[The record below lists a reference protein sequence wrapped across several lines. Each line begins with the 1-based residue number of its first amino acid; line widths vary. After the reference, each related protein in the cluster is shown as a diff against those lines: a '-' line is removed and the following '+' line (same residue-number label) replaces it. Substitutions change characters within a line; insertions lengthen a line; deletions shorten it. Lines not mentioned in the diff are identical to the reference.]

1 MIRILMLTCLPAL
14 IAIPQLLAQQPT
26 LRNTLKGHTDVVCGV
41 AFSPDG
47 KLLASASQDKTVRL
61 WDVDTG
67 KNTTTLEHPDSV
79 EAVAFNPD
87 GQTLASGGLAD
98 TVWLWDVKTHKVVST
113 LNTTA
118 TALVTSLAFS
128 PDGKTLASGH
138 GFNKIYLWQVATSKP
153 IAILQRDELAIVVSV
168 AFSPDGSLLAAA
180 IQDGSNT
187 NTWNARGGGI
197 QLWTVAT
204 GREKIFLKG
213 HTDSVNSVAF
223 SPSGKILASGSSDNT
238 IRFWDVASGKN
249 TATMK
254 AVPKISVTDDGS
266 SIVAFG
272 AAVSANSVAFSP
284 DGKTLA
290 VGNGDETVRLWDVT
304 THRTIA
310 VLRGHIGLVTV
321 AFSPDGKLLAVG
333 NYDGTIKLW
342 DVAAP
347 NSNGTALVPREEM

>member
-1 MIRILMLTCLPAL
+1 M

-67 KNTTTLEHPDSV
+67 KNTTTLEHSDSV
-79 EAVAFNPD
+79 EAVAFSPD

-98 TVWLWDVKTHKVVST
+98 TVWLWDVKTQKVVST

-168 AFSPDGSLLAAA
+168 AFSPDGSLLAASTRNDVA
-180 IQDGSNT
+180 S
-187 NTWNARGGGI
+187 ASSAGI
-197 QLWTVAT
+197 RLWTVAT
-204 GREKIFLKG
+204 GSEKAFLKG

-223 SPSGKILASGSSDNT
+223 SPNGKILASGSFDNT
-238 IRFWDVASGKN
+238 IRFWDVATGKN

-254 AVPKISVTDDGS
+254 AVPKISVADNGS

-290 VGNGDETVRLWDVT
+290 VGNGNETVTLWDVA
-304 THRTIA
+304 THKSIA
-310 VLRGHIGLVTV
+310 ILRGHLGLVTV
-321 AFSPDGKLLAVG
+321 AFSPDGKRLAVG

-342 DVAAP
+342 DVAVI
-347 NSNGTALVPREEM
+347 NSNGTALVPKKEKAIKGSNTHSNLKS